1 MTTESFTLPPT
12 TEDGGRILLAW
23 LRDMRDGN
31 PVWRD
36 QYGMWHVFRYAD
48 VEQVTS
54 DPELFSS
61 DQTRLIPSMRTIA
74 EGMLTRLDPPLH
86 RKLRRLV
93 SQAFTPNVVAALAP
107 RIGEVTNELLDAVGS
122 AEEWD
127 IVTDLA
133 YPLPVI
139 VIAEL
144 LGLPIGDREL
154 FRAWAARLFDMTVAD
169 PNDPDFMPLVEE
181 AMAEMRSY
189 LLQACLDRRAHP
201 RGDLISKLATAEVDG
216 ERLTDNEVVGFS
228 TVLLIAG
235 HITTTI
241 LLGNTVLC
249 LDEHP
254 HALDELRA
262 DRSLVPAALEEVLRY
277 RSPFTL
283 LGRVTTREAELSGE
297 VVPPNV
303 FVMAWLLSA
312 NRDERAFVDPD
323 RFDLH
328 RSPNHQIAFGHGIHF
343 CLGAPL
349 ARLEAKIALNILL
362 DRFTEIHV
370 RPGAQLMFYPRGIFG
385 ARCVPVTVRHA

>member
-1 MTTESFTLPPT
+1 MTTELRTLPPT
-12 TEDGGRILLAW
+12 TEDGGHTLLAW
-23 LRDMRDGN
+23 LREMRDTH

-48 VEQVTS
+48 VERVTS
-54 DPELFSS
+54 DPEVFSS
-61 DQTRLIPSMRTIA
+61 DTTRLIPSMQTIA
-74 EGMLTRLDPPLH
+74 EGMITRLDPPEH

-93 SQAFTPNVVAALAP
+93 SQAFTPRVVAGLAP
-107 RIGEVTNELLDAVGS
+107 RISEVTNELLDATGGS
-122 AEEWD
+122 SELD

-144 LGLPIGDREL
+144 LGLPISDRHL
-154 FRAWAARLFDMTVAD
+154 FRAWAARLFDMTVED
-169 PNDPDFMPLVEE
+169 PTDPELMPRVEE
-181 AMAEMRSY
+181 AMAEMRAY
-189 LLQACLDRRAHP
+189 LLQACLDRRARP
-201 RGDLISKLATAEVDG
+201 RADLISKLATAEVDG

-254 HALDELRA
+254 GALGELRA
-262 DRSLVPAALEEVLRY
+262 DRSLVPDALEEVLRY
-277 RSPFTL
+277 HSPFTQV
-283 LGRVTTREAELSGE
+283 GRATMREAELSGTI
-297 VVPPNV
+297 VPPDV
-303 FVMAWLLSA
+303 LVVAWLLSA
-312 NRDERAFVDPD
+312 NRDERAFADPD
-323 RFDLH
+323 RFDPH
-328 RSPNHQIAFGHGIHF
+328 RSPNHHVAFGHGIHF

-362 DRFTEIHV
+362 DRFTEIRV
-370 RPGAQLMFYPRGIFG
+370 RPGAQLEFYPRGIFG
-385 ARCVPVTVRHA
+385 ARCVPITVQHA